1 MNEEN
6 KQELVPIGHAGN
18 HTRYV
23 VGSAIMNVS
32 GSDAGSPATTY
43 QESRVIVQDFDEQ
56 LNTVHITID
65 KQDYE
70 YVPYG
75 DDDQLPFKVMQ
86 RIGEN
91 MVTSQCQLFNVQAC
105 YGQGVRFI
113 DRDTREDTQEADI
126 RSFCLRNSLHELFLE
141 QATDM
146 KFFFTSITKIIL
158 CRDHSRIVK
167 VRHKEMCYCRFAR
180 LAGKK
185 RFEYVLYGD
194 WRDGAPDP
202 NDIEVLPM
210 LDFYDPLGDL
220 MVRMGREADPMTGE
234 KRKAPKD
241 GTDCEFAIVCRMAT
255 PGRQV
260 YSRPYFFS
268 AFRDAWFD
276 IYELI
281 GIGKRFMIR
290 NTSAP
295 RLQIEVH
302 DDYWDIV
309 CDNKGI
315 TDEDE
320 RKECIKQ
327 EKQNIIDFV
336 CGPKNAGKAL
346 ISGYYVDPTGKEH
359 PMVRVINLNQ
369 GKKEGGDWADD
380 MQEAAN
386 TLCFA
391 FGVHPNLIGA
401 TPGKSQMNNSGSDK
415 RELFTMKQAL
425 EKPFHDVMMKPYHVI
440 LHYNGWSDNVTV
452 DVPMLMLTTLDENK
466 DAEKVTT
473 DDDATRK
480 LENMRSILNNG
491 YTSDEM
497 IDLIK
502 KLIYGDN

>member
-1 MNEEN
+1 MEES
-6 KQELVPIGHAGN
+6 KQEMVPIGRHNGWTHYGIAPVG
-18 HTRYV
+18 V
-23 VGSAIMNVS
+23 VDLAES
-32 GSDAGSPATTY
+32 GSPASKY
-43 QESRVIVQDFDEQ
+43 QESRVIVQDFDEE
-56 LNTVHITID
+56 LNTVPITIGG
-65 KQDYE
+65 QNYE

-75 DDDQLPFKVMQ
+75 DDDQLPFKVME

-113 DRDTREDTQEADI
+113 DRDTREDTQDADI
-126 RSFCLRNSLHELFLE
+126 RRFCLRNSLHELFLE

-146 KFFFTSITKIIL
+146 KFFFTTFTKVIL
-158 CRDHSRIVK
+158 SRDHSQIVQL
-167 VRHKEMCYCRFAR
+167 RHKETCYCRFAR
-180 LAGKK
+180 KAGTK
-185 RFEYVLYGD
+185 RFDYVLYGD

-202 NDIEVLPM
+202 KDIEVLPL

-220 MVRMGREADPMTGE
+220 LVRMGREPDPLTGE
-234 KRKAPKD
+234 NRKAPKD
-241 GTDCEFAIVCRMAT
+241 GKDCTFAIVCRMAT

-260 YSRPYFFS
+260 YSRPYYFS
-268 AFRDAWFD
+268 AFRDSWFD

-281 GIGKRFMIR
+281 GIGKRFMIQ

-302 DDYWDIV
+302 DDYWDTV
-309 CDNKGI
+309 CDHEGI
-315 TDEDE
+315 VDEDG
-320 RKECIKQ
+320 RKERIKQ

-346 ISGYYVDPTGKEH
+346 ISGYYVDPSGKEH

-425 EKPFHDVMMKPYHVI
+425 EKPFHDVMMKPYHVV
-440 LHYNGWSDNVTV
+440 LHYNGWSEKVTV
-452 DVPMLMLTTLDENK
+452 DVPMLLLTTLDENK
-466 DAEKVTT
+466 DAKEVTINSN
-473 DDDATRK
+473 DDG
-480 LENMRSILNNG
+480 NNK
-491 YTSDEM
+491 D
-497 IDLIK
+497 
-502 KLIYGDN
+502 

>member
-1 MNEEN
+1 MNN
-6 KQELVPIGHAGN
+6 GKQKKQQMIPIGRRDGW
-18 HTRYV
+18 TRYGIAPNGV
-23 VGSAIMNVS
+23 VDLSEQ
-32 GSDAGSPATTY
+32 GSPTTKY
-43 QESRVIVQDFDEQ
+43 EESRVVVEGFDEEINYVPVQ
-56 LNTVHITID
+56 IGKEV
-65 KQDYE
+65 YE

-75 DDDQLPFKVMQ
+75 DDDQLPFRVMN

-105 YGQGVRFI
+105 YGQGIRFV
-113 DRDTREDTQEADI
+113 DRVTKLDTQDPDI

-146 KFFFTSITKIIL
+146 KYFFTTVTKIVL
-158 CRDHSRIVK
+158 SRDHRRIAQ
-167 VRHKEMCYCRFAR
+167 VRHRETCYCRFAR
-180 LAGKK
+180 RQGEKHI
-185 RFEYVLYGD
+185 RYVLYGD
-194 WRDGAPDP
+194 WREGAPDP
-202 NDIEVLPM
+202 TEIEVLPL
-210 LDFYDPLGDL
+210 LDFFDPLGDL
-220 MVRMGREADPMTGE
+220 MVRMGREPDPMTGSH
-234 KRKAPKD
+234 RKTPAD
-241 GTDCEFAIVCRMAT
+241 GRDCEFAIVCRMAT

-260 YSRPYFFS
+260 YSRPHYFS
-268 AFRDAWFD
+268 AFADAWFD

-281 GIGKRFMIR
+281 GIGKRFMIK

-302 DDYWDIV
+302 DDYWDQV
-309 CDNKGI
+309 CDHEGI
-315 TDEDE
+315 VDEEE
-320 RKECIKQ
+320 RKERIKK
-327 EKQNIIDFV
+327 EKQQIIDFV

-346 ISGYYVDPTGKEH
+346 ISGYYVDPSGKEH

-425 EKPFHDVMMKPYHVI
+425 EKPFHDVMMKPYHVVS
-440 LHYNGWSDNVTV
+440 HYNGWSDRVTV

-466 DAEKVTT
+466 DAKKVTPNSN
-473 DDDATRK
+473 K
-480 LENMRSILNNG
+480 YGNNEN
-491 YTSDEM
+491 
-497 IDLIK
+497 
-502 KLIYGDN
+502 

>member
-1 MNEEN
+1 MEES
-6 KQELVPIGHAGN
+6 KQEMVPIGRHNGWTHYGIAPVG
-18 HTRYV
+18 V
-23 VGSAIMNVS
+23 VDLAES
-32 GSDAGSPATTY
+32 GSPASKY
-43 QESRVIVQDFDEQ
+43 QESRVIVQDFDEE
-56 LNTVHITID
+56 LNTVPISIGG
-65 KQDYE
+65 QNYE

-75 DDDQLPFKVMQ
+75 DDDQLPFKVME

-113 DRDTREDTQEADI
+113 DRDTREDTQDADI
-126 RSFCLRNSLHELFLE
+126 RRFCLRNSLHELFLE

-146 KFFFTSITKIIL
+146 KFFFTTFTKVIL
-158 CRDHSRIVK
+158 SRDHSQIVQL
-167 VRHKEMCYCRFAR
+167 RHKETCYCRFAR
-180 LAGKK
+180 KAGTK
-185 RFEYVLYGD
+185 RFDYVLYGD

-202 NDIEVLPM
+202 KDIEVLPL

-220 MVRMGREADPMTGE
+220 LVRMGREPDPLTGE
-234 KRKAPKD
+234 NRKAPKD
-241 GTDCEFAIVCRMAT
+241 GKDCTFAIVCRMAT

-260 YSRPYFFS
+260 YSRPYYFS
-268 AFRDAWFD
+268 AFRDSWFD

-281 GIGKRFMIR
+281 GIGKRFMIQ

-302 DDYWDIV
+302 DDYWDTV
-309 CDNKGI
+309 CDHEGI
-315 TDEDE
+315 VDEDG
-320 RKECIKQ
+320 RKERIKQ

-346 ISGYYVDPTGKEH
+346 ISGYYVDPSGKEH

-425 EKPFHDVMMKPYHVI
+425 EKPFHDVMMKPYHVV
-440 LHYNGWSDNVTV
+440 LHYNGWSEKVTV
-452 DVPMLMLTTLDENK
+452 DVPMLLLTTLDENK
-466 DAEKVTT
+466 DAKEVTINSN
-473 DDDATRK
+473 DDG
-480 LENMRSILNNG
+480 NNK
-491 YTSDEM
+491 D
-497 IDLIK
+497 
-502 KLIYGDN
+502 

>member
-1 MNEEN
+1 MNILDIL
-6 KQELVPIGHAGN
+6 Q
-18 HTRYV
+18 RYTDEDHRL
-23 VGSAIMNVS
+23 SQKDIIDILANEYDMKADRKSIRRNIMNLMDCGYEIEYS
-32 GSDAGSPATTY
+32 
-43 QESRVIVQDFDEQ
+43 ESIRMVPVR
-56 LNTVHITID
+56 D
-65 KQDYE
+65 K
-70 YVPYG
+70 
-75 DDDQLPFKVMQ
+75 K
-86 RIGEN
+86 
-91 MVTSQCQLFNVQAC
+91 
-105 YGQGVRFI
+105 GQQV
-113 DRDTREDTQEADI
+113 
-126 RSFCLRNSLHELFLE
+126 
-141 QATDM
+141 
-146 KFFFTSITKIIL
+146 
-158 CRDHSRIVK
+158 
-167 VRHKEMCYCRFAR
+167 
-180 LAGKK
+180 
-185 RFEYVLYGD
+185 
-194 WRDGAPDP
+194 
-202 NDIEVLPM
+202 
-210 LDFYDPLGDL
+210 YDPK
-220 MVRMGREADPMTGE
+220 TGE
-234 KRKAPKD
+234 KRNAPKD
-241 GTDCEFAIVCRMAT
+241 GKDCEFAIVCRMAT
-255 PGRQV
+255 PGRQI
-260 YSRPYFFS
+260 YSRPYYFS
-268 AFRDAWFD
+268 AFRDSWFD

-281 GIGKRFMIR
+281 GIGKRFMIQ

-302 DDYWDIV
+302 DDYWDVV
-309 CDNKGI
+309 CDNDGI

-320 RKECIKQ
+320 RKARIKE
-327 EKQNIIDFV
+327 EKQRIIDFV

-346 ISGYYVDPTGKEH
+346 ISGYYVDPSGKEH
-359 PMVRVINLNQ
+359 SMVRVINLNQ

-440 LHYNGWSDNVTV
+440 LHYNGWSKNVTV

>member
-1 MNEEN
+1 MKNEELSAG
-6 KQELVPIGHAGN
+6 KGEKRLVEVGRHGSF
-18 HTRYV
+18 TRYGV
-23 VGSAIMNVS
+23 VDISEE
-32 GSDAGSPATTY
+32 GSPATKY
-43 QESRVIVQDFDEQ
+43 QESRAIVDGFDEE
-56 LNTVHITID
+56 LNTVPITID
-65 KQDYE
+65 GQDYN

-75 DDDQLPFKVMQ
+75 DDDQLPFEVMR
-86 RIGEN
+86 RISEN

-105 YGQGVRFI
+105 YGQGIRFI
-113 DRDTREDTQEADI
+113 DRETRQDTQEPDI
-126 RSFCLRNSLHELFLE
+126 RRFCLRNSLHELFLE

-146 KFFFTSITKIIL
+146 KFFFTTITKIIL
-158 CRDHSRIVK
+158 SRDHSQIVQ
-167 VRHKEMCYCRFAR
+167 VRHREMCYCRFAR
-180 LAGKK
+180 RTQKG
-185 RFEYVLYGD
+185 RFDYVLYGD

-202 NDIEVLPM
+202 QDIEVLPL

-220 MVRMGREADPMTGE
+220 MVRMGREPDPKTGQ
-234 KRKAPKD
+234 KRTAPKD
-241 GTDCEFAIVCRMAT
+241 GRDCKFAIVCRMAT

-260 YSRPYFFS
+260 YSRPYYFS
-268 AFRDAWFD
+268 AFRDSWFD

-281 GIGKRFMIR
+281 GIGKRYMIK

-302 DDYWDIV
+302 NDYWDIV
-309 CDNKGI
+309 CDNEGI
-315 TDEDE
+315 TDEDQ
-320 RKECIKQ
+320 RKARVKQ

-346 ISGYYVDPTGKEH
+346 ISGYYVDPSGKEH

-425 EKPFHDVMMKPYHVI
+425 EKPFHDVMMKPYHVV
-440 LHYNGWSDNVTV
+440 LHYNGWSERVTV

-466 DAEKVTT
+466 DAKKVTADNNDNNNS
-473 DDDATRK
+473 DDG
-480 LENMRSILNNG
+480 NNK
-491 YTSDEM
+491 D
-497 IDLIK
+497 
-502 KLIYGDN
+502 

>member
-1 MNEEN
+1 MSEEN
-6 KQELVPIGHAGN
+6 KQEMVPIGHYGN
-18 HTRYV
+18 RTRYAI
-23 VGSAIMNVS
+23 GSAIMDVS

-43 QESRVIVQDFDEQ
+43 QESRVIVQDFDER
-56 LNTVHITID
+56 LNTTPITIG

-220 MVRMGREADPMTGE
+220 MVRMGKEADPMTGE

-281 GIGKRFMIR
+281 GIGKRFMIQ

-302 DDYWDIV
+302 DDYWDVV
-309 CDNKGI
+309 CDNEGI

-320 RKECIKQ
+320 RKEYIKE
-327 EKQNIIDFV
+327 EKQRIIDFV

-359 PMVRVINLNQ
+359 SMVRVINLNQ

-466 DAEKVTT
+466 DAEKVT
-473 DDDATRK
+473 
-480 LENMRSILNNG
+480 NNNEG
-491 YTSDEM
+491 NGNNKD
-497 IDLIK
+497 
-502 KLIYGDN
+502 

>member
-1 MNEEN
+1 MVAVGRRE
-6 KQELVPIGHAGN
+6 GW
-18 HTRYV
+18 TRYAIVPGGV
-23 VGSAIMNVS
+23 VDVTEE
-32 GSDAGSPATTY
+32 GSPATKY
-43 QESRVIVQDFDEQ
+43 EESREILQGFDEK
-56 LNTVHITID
+56 LNTVTITIGGT
-65 KQDYE
+65 DYE

-75 DDDQLPFKVMQ
+75 DDNQLPFKVME

-113 DRDTREDTQEADI
+113 DRDTREDTQDPDI
-126 RSFCLRNSLHELFLE
+126 RRFCLRNSLHELFLE
-141 QATDM
+141 QVTDM
-146 KFFFTSITKIIL
+146 KFFFTTITKIIL
-158 CRDHSRIVK
+158 SRDHNRIVM
-167 VRHKEMCYCRFAR
+167 VRHKEMSYCRFAR
-180 LAGKK
+180 LAGREK
-185 RFEYVLYGD
+185 FEYVLYGN

-202 NDIEVLPM
+202 KEIEVLPM

-220 MVRMGREADPMTGE
+220 MVRMGAEPDPRTGD
-234 KRKAPKD
+234 KRRVPKD
-241 GTDCEFAIVCRMAT
+241 GRDCEFAIVCRMAT

-281 GIGKRFMIR
+281 GIGKRYMIK

-302 DDYWDIV
+302 NEYWDIV
-309 CDNKGI
+309 CDNEGI
-315 TDEDE
+315 TGEEE
-320 RKECIKQ
+320 RKARIMK

-359 PMVRVINLNQ
+359 PMVRVLNLNQ

-425 EKPFHDVMMKPYHVI
+425 EKPFHDVMMKPYHVV
-440 LHYNGWSDNVTV
+440 LHYNGWSEKVTV

-466 DAEKVTT
+466 DAKEVT
-473 DDDATRK
+473 
-480 LENMRSILNNG
+480 NNNEG
-491 YTSDEM
+491 HGNNEE
-497 IDLIK
+497 
-502 KLIYGDN
+502 

>member
-6 KQELVPIGHAGN
+6 KLEMVPIGRRHGW
-18 HTRYV
+18 TRYCVAPAGV
-23 VGSAIMNVS
+23 VDIAEE
-32 GSDAGSPATTY
+32 GSPATKY
-43 QESRVIVQDFDEQ
+43 QESRVIVQDFDEK
-56 LNTVHITID
+56 LNTTPITIG
-65 KQDYE
+65 KQNYE

-126 RSFCLRNSLHELFLE
+126 RSFCLRNSLHEMFLE

-146 KFFFTSITKIIL
+146 KFFFTTITKIIL
-158 CRDHSRIVK
+158 CRDHSKIVK

-194 WRDGAPDP
+194 WRKSAPDP
-202 NDIEVLPM
+202 KDIEVLPM

-220 MVRMGREADPMTGE
+220 MVRMGKEEDPMTGE

-241 GTDCEFAIVCRMAT
+241 GKDCEFAIVCRMAT

-281 GIGKRFMIR
+281 GIGKRYMIK

-302 DDYWDIV
+302 DDYWDVV

-327 EKQNIIDFV
+327 EKQNIIDFA

-346 ISGYYVDPTGKEH
+346 ISGYYVDPSGKEH
-359 PMVRVINLNQ
+359 SMVRVINLNQ

-452 DVPMLMLTTLDENK
+452 DVPMLKLTTLDENK

-473 DDDATRK
+473 NS
-480 LENMRSILNNG
+480 EGNGNNE
-491 YTSDEM
+491 D
-497 IDLIK
+497 
-502 KLIYGDN
+502 

>member
-6 KQELVPIGHAGN
+6 KLDLVPIGHRPGW
-18 HTRYV
+18 TRYGVAPAGV
-23 VGSAIMNVS
+23 VDIAEE
-32 GSDAGSPATTY
+32 GSPATKY
-43 QESRVIVQDFDEQ
+43 QESRVIVQDFDEK
-56 LNTVHITID
+56 LTTNPITIGGV
-65 KQDYE
+65 DYE

-75 DDDQLPFKVMQ
+75 DDDQLPFDVMK

-113 DRDTREDTQEADI
+113 DRDTREDTQDADI

-202 NDIEVLPM
+202 KDIEVIPM

-220 MVRMGREADPMTGE
+220 MVRMGKEADPMTGGT
-234 KRKAPKD
+234 RKAPKD

-281 GIGKRFMIR
+281 GIGKRYMIK

-302 DDYWDIV
+302 NDYWDIV
-309 CDNKGI
+309 CDNKGL

-320 RKECIKQ
+320 RKECIIQ
-327 EKQNIIDFV
+327 EKQKIIDFV

-346 ISGYYVDPTGKEH
+346 ISGYYVDPSGKEH

-473 DDDATRK
+473 NSNDDG
-480 LENMRSILNNG
+480 NNK
-491 YTSDEM
+491 D
-497 IDLIK
+497 
-502 KLIYGDN
+502 

>member
-6 KQELVPIGHAGN
+6 KQELVPIGRRPGW
-18 HTRYV
+18 TRYGVAPAGV
-23 VGSAIMNVS
+23 VDISEE
-32 GSDAGSPATTY
+32 GSPATKY
-43 QESRVIVQDFDEQ
+43 QESRVIVQDFDEK
-56 LNTVHITID
+56 LTTNPITIGGVN
-65 KQDYE
+65 YE

-75 DDDQLPFKVMQ
+75 DDDQLPFNVME

-113 DRDTREDTQEADI
+113 DRETREDTQDAAI
-126 RSFCLRNSLHELFLE
+126 RDFCLRNSLHELYLE

-146 KFFFTSITKIIL
+146 KFFFTTITKIIL
-158 CRDHSRIVK
+158 SRDHKQIVQ

-180 LAGKK
+180 LTGKK
-185 RFEYVLYGD
+185 RFEYVLYGN
-194 WRDGAPDP
+194 WRESAPDP

-220 MVRMGREADPMTGE
+220 MVRMGKEADPMTGE

-241 GTDCEFAIVCRMAT
+241 GKDCEFAIVCRMAT
-255 PGRQV
+255 PGRQI
-260 YSRPYFFS
+260 YSRPYYFS
-268 AFRDAWFD
+268 AFRDSWFD

-281 GIGKRFMIR
+281 GIGKRFMIQ

-302 DDYWDIV
+302 DDYWDVV
-309 CDNKGI
+309 CDNDGI

-320 RKECIKQ
+320 RKARIKE
-327 EKQNIIDFV
+327 EKQRIIDFV

-346 ISGYYVDPTGKEH
+346 ISGYYVDPSGKEH
-359 PMVRVINLNQ
+359 SMVRVINLNQ

-440 LHYNGWSDNVTV
+440 LHYNGWSKNVTV

-466 DAEKVTT
+466 DAEKVT
-473 DDDATRK
+473 
-480 LENMRSILNNG
+480 NNNEG
-491 YTSDEM
+491 NGNNQD
-497 IDLIK
+497 
-502 KLIYGDN
+502 

>member
-6 KQELVPIGHAGN
+6 KQEMVPIGRRPGW
-18 HTRYV
+18 TRYCVAPAGV
-23 VGSAIMNVS
+23 VDIAEE
-32 GSDAGSPATTY
+32 GSPATKY
-43 QESRVIVQDFDEQ
+43 QECRVIVQDFDEK
-56 LNTVHITID
+56 LNTTPITIG
-65 KQDYE
+65 KQNYE

-220 MVRMGREADPMTGE
+220 MIRMGKEADPMTGE

-281 GIGKRFMIR
+281 GISKRFMIQ

-302 DDYWDIV
+302 DDYWDVV
-309 CDNKGI
+309 CDNEGI

-320 RKECIKQ
+320 RKDRIKQ

-346 ISGYYVDPTGKEH
+346 ISGYYVDPSGKEH
-359 PMVRVINLNQ
+359 SMVRVVNLNQ

-440 LHYNGWSDNVTV
+440 LHYNGWSDKVTV
-452 DVPMLMLTTLDENK
+452 DVPMLMLTTIDENK
-466 DAEKVTT
+466 DAEEVTT
-473 DDDATRK
+473 NSNDDG
-480 LENMRSILNNG
+480 NNK
-491 YTSDEM
+491 D
-497 IDLIK
+497 
-502 KLIYGDN
+502 

>member
-1 MNEEN
+1 MSRKKER
-6 KQELVPIGHAGN
+6 QQLVPIGHREGW
-18 HTRYV
+18 TRYGISPNGV
-23 VGSAIMNVS
+23 VDLSES
-32 GSDAGSPATTY
+32 GSPASGY
-43 QESRVIVQDFDEQ
+43 QESHVVVDDFDEE
-56 LNTVHITID
+56 LNTVPITIRGVA
-65 KQDYE
+65 YN

-75 DDDQLPFKVMQ
+75 GDDQLPFEVM
-86 RIGEN
+86 RKIGEN

-113 DRDTREDTQEADI
+113 DRDTRQDTQDAEI
-126 RSFCLRNSLHELFLE
+126 RRFCLRNSLHELFLE

-146 KFFFTSITKIIL
+146 KFFFTTITKIVL
-158 CRDHSRIVK
+158 SRDHSQIVQ
-167 VRHKEMCYCRFAR
+167 VRHRETCFCRFAR
-180 LAGKK
+180 RTRDG
-185 RFEYVLYGD
+185 RFDYVLYGD
-194 WRDGAPDP
+194 WRESAPDP
-202 NDIEVLPM
+202 DNIEVLPL

-220 MVRMGREADPMTGE
+220 MVRMGREPDPATGL
-234 KRKAPKD
+234 KRKAPAD
-241 GTDCEFAIVCRMAT
+241 GRDCEFAIVCRMAT

-260 YSRPYFFS
+260 YSRPYYFS

-281 GIGKRFMIR
+281 GLGKRFMIK

-302 DDYWDIV
+302 DDYWDQV
-309 CDNKGI
+309 CDSEGI
-315 TDEDE
+315 VEEQE
-320 RKECIKQ
+320 RKDRIKK
-327 EKQNIIDFV
+327 EKQQIIDFV

-346 ISGYYVDPTGKEH
+346 ISGYYVDPSGKEH

-425 EKPFHDVMMKPYHVI
+425 EKPFHDVMMKPYHVV
-440 LHYNGWSDNVTV
+440 LHYNGWSERVTV

-466 DAEKVTT
+466 DAKEVT
-473 DDDATRK
+473 
-480 LENMRSILNNG
+480 NNNEG
-491 YTSDEM
+491 NGNNED
-497 IDLIK
+497 
-502 KLIYGDN
+502 